1 VPFEDPGHLPNH
13 RGGEAAEPYD
23 LPRQRRGITPQ
34 MHGRYPDFNVLEH
47 AARWDEQ
54 TREVVLA
61 RLEPPE
67 YRYFEPEELPTLEA
81 FCDTV
86 MAQDTEPR
94 IPVLRFVDATLYE
107 GRLPGFR
114 YEGMPPDGETWH
126 RVRRGLDDE
135 ARALGAG
142 TFAELAQEGRDD
154 IVGRFSREELHGG
167 VWDSM
172 PVKRAW
178 TVTTAAI
185 LSAYYAHPWS
195 WNEIGFG
202 GPAYP
207 RGYMRLGIDQHEPWE
222 GREAEGL
229 AADFQRDVETDPG
242 MRP

>member
-34 MHGRYPDFNVLEH
+34 MHGRYPEHDVLEH
-47 AARWDEQ
+47 VAHWDEP
-54 TREVVLA
+54 TRRVVLA
-61 RLEPPE
+61 RLEPPG
-67 YRYFEPEELPTLEA
+67 YRHFEPEERPTLEA

-86 MAQDTEPR
+86 MAQDSEPR
-94 IPVLRFVDATLYE
+94 IPVLRFVDAALHE
-107 GRLPGFR
+107 GRLPGYR
-114 YEGMPPDGETWH
+114 YDGMPPDGEVWR

-135 ARALGAG
+135 AKALGAES
-142 TFAELAQEGRDD
+142 FAGLEQVRRDE
-154 IVGRFSREELHGG
+154 IVGRFSREELDGG
-167 VWDSM
+167 VWETM

-178 TVTTAAI
+178 AVTTAAI
-185 LSAYYAHPWS
+185 LAAYYAHPWS

-207 RGYMRLGIDQHEPWE
+207 RGYMRLGVDQHEPWE

-229 AADFQRDVETDPG
+229 ARDFQQDVDRNPE

>member
-13 RGGEAAEPYD
+13 RGGEAAEPND
-23 LPRQRRGITPQ
+23 LPRQRRGTTPQ
-34 MHGRYPDFNVLEH
+34 MHGRYPDFDVLDH
-47 AARWDEQ
+47 ADHWDEQ

-61 RLEPPE
+61 RLDPPE
-67 YRYFEPEELPTLEA
+67 YRHFEESVRPTLEA

-86 MAQDTEPR
+86 MAQDGEPR
-94 IPVLRFVDATLYE
+94 IPVLRFVDQTLHE
-107 GRLPGFR
+107 GRSRGYR
-114 YEGMPPDGETWH
+114 YASMPPDGELWL
-126 RVRRGLDDE
+126 RLREGLDDE

-142 TFAELAQEGRDD
+142 GFAALSQDQRNDV
-154 IVGRFSREELHGG
+154 VGRFAKGELQGG
-167 VWDSM
+167 VWDTM
-172 PVKRAW
+172 PVDRAW
-178 TVTTAAI
+178 VVSTGMI

-229 AADFQRDVETDPG
+229 AEDFQADVDDEPE